1 MNNCISL
8 NTKKRK
14 KENNRKFIKL
24 FNRQTLLRFLFYID
38 RIFYLT
44 LKLALFVTTMEQ
56 F

>member
-24 FNRQTLLRFLFYID
+24 FTIGKRFFID

-44 LKLALFVTTMEQ
+44 LKLALFVRTMEQ